1 MKNRILVQTV
11 VFLMLIFGIARTSYL
26 QEQINVNVYINP
38 PNAVVG
44 VGETVS
50 VDILAD
56 QVTELGGFELDLS
69 FDPNVIKIT
78 KAEINNAFVIPVK
91 EEIDN
96 TSGTGSIAAATLSTP
111 QSGTDIV
118 VVTLEVTG
126 VADGITGITLSG
138 VILEKQGERRSH
150 LSRLVEQ

>member
-11 VFLMLIFGIARTSYL
+11 VFLTLIFGIARTSYL

-38 PNAVVG
+38 PNAMVG

-50 VDILAD
+50 VDIVAD

-69 FDPNVIKIT
+69 FDPNVINIT
-78 KAEINNAFVIPVK
+78 KIEINNAFVIPVK
-91 EEIDN
+91 EEINN

-111 QSGTDIV
+111 QSRYCCGNPR
-118 VVTLEVTG
+118 G
-126 VADGITGITLSG
+126 HRCC
-138 VILEKQGERRSH
+138 RRNYWH
-150 LSRLVEQ
+150 YPQWCHFRKNRWRGDPI